1 MSRTKFMA
9 IILMIFIA
17 DRLATGLMRRC
28 KCEEDNECQEEA
40 LNSVDKCSSDCGYNL
55 APIGGNIQDM
65 VDCFGKQEAAI
76 QAEDVCLRRK
86 INYKCDNRSQSA
98 FVSEINFDNLEFTFN
113 ETTKPAV
120 GPLLQKIYDS
130 LDAIF
135 KYNYCIR
142 LCYKNATI
150 QCYKE
155 KRCGHD
161 LTDHKTLM
169 NFVKD
174 CFGAYSLFYI
184 EQMQACHCLLHK
196 LHLTKLAGACIHVGN
211 PLLKGF
217 K

>member
-135 KYNYCIR
+135 K
-142 LCYKNATI
+142 
-150 QCYKE
+150 
-155 KRCGHD
+155 CGHD